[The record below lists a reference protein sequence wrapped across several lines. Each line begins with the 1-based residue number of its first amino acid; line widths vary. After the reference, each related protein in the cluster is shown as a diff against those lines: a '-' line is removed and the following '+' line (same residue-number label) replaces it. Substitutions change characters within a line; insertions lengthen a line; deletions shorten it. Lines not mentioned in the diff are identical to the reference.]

1 MSKPSLSLQE
11 SESAV
16 VQAAA
21 TIYAAYI
28 AAGRVSGGGEKEWM
42 QRSIEE
48 ALWIA
53 KSTDEAIISDD
64 ELG

>member
-1 MSKPSLSLQE
+1 MSKPSLSLQK

-28 AAGRVSGGGEKEWM
+28 ASGRVTDGGEKEWM
-42 QRSIEE
+42 QRSIQEVGRNT
-48 ALWIA
+48 AMN
-53 KSTDEAIISDD
+53 SSNR
-64 ELG
+64 